1 MFGKGLKISICR
13 NGVWGK
19 EGTSIKY
26 LPNKF
31 LRRKNTDIKDIP
43 SSYTNYYT
51 LSFLLEIGPN

>member
-31 LRRKNTDIKDIP
+31 LRKNPTLP
-43 SSYTNYYT
+43 SSNLNYYT
-51 LSFLLEIGPN
+51 LSFTLEISAN